1 MADLVLKNG
10 NVVLPDGTVRADLVI
25 ENGKISEILCDGFFG
40 KAEREIDC
48 REKYILPG
56 CIDAHVH
63 FREPGMT
70 HKEDFS
76 TGSEAALAGGVT
88 TILDMPNTKPPTVTI
103 EALKEKRA
111 LAKEKC
117 KCNFGFHFGVSGPPS
132 AGASN
137 NFDEVLK
144 AEKEPDVYGFKF
156 FLGES
161 TGGMQASYELLERLF
176 QAVKKPVIV
185 HAEDQSCIEENMKK
199 FADDEDPSVHSLI
212 RSDKCAYEAVKHIL
226 HLAKKH
232 DHRVHIAHVSSLLE
246 IEEIR
251 KFKTDKV
258 TCEVTPHHLFLNVN
272 DYAKLGNFVKMNP
285 PLRARKDQDALW
297 QGIDDG
303 VIDIIAT
310 DHAPHTFAEKDVPYS
325 KAPSGVPGVETMLP
339 LLLNEVNRGRL
350 TINKV
355 SELTAKRPAEIFGF
369 SRKGMIKKGY
379 DADLVVCDMQAEKVI
394 ENDHL
399 KTKCKWS
406 PFNGWKL
413 LGWPVM
419 TVCGGKVFEF

>member
-10 NVVLPDGTVRADLVI
+10 NVVLPDTIEQADIVI
-25 ENGKISEILCDGFFG
+25 ENGGIVEISKKGFTG

-48 REKYILPG
+48 SGKHILPG

-63 FREPGMT
+63 FREPGLT

-76 TGSEAALAGGVT
+76 TGSIAALAGGIT

-111 LAKEKC
+111 LAQEKC
-117 KCNFGFHFGVSGPPS
+117 KCNFGFHFGVSEE
-132 AGASN
+132 

-156 FLGES
+156 FVGES
-161 TGGMQASYELLERLF
+161 TGGMNASYELLERLF

-185 HAEDQSCIEENMKK
+185 HAEDQGCIEENSKK
-199 FADDEDPSVHSLI
+199 YTDKDDPAVHSLI
-212 RSDKCAYEAVKHIL
+212 RSDKCAYEAVKHVL
-226 HLAKKH
+226 HLAKKYNH
-232 DHRVHIAHVSSLLE
+232 KVHIAHVSSLLE
-246 IEEIR
+246 IGEIR

-258 TCEVTPHHLFLNVN
+258 TCEVAPHHLFLNLHE
-272 DYAKLGNFVKMNP
+272 YAAQGNFVKTNP
-285 PLRARKDQDALW
+285 PLRTSGDQDALW
-297 QGIDDG
+297 SAIDDG
-303 VIDIIAT
+303 TIDIIAT
-310 DHAPHTFAEKDVPYS
+310 DHAPHLFKEKDVSYL

-350 TINKV
+350 TLNKV
-355 SELTAKRPAEIFGF
+355 SELTSLRPAEIFGL
-369 SRKGMIKKGY
+369 SGKGKIEKGY
-379 DADLVVCDMQAEKVI
+379 DADLVICDMLVEKIVK
-394 ENDHL
+394 NDHL

-413 LGWPVM
+413 LGWPVI
-419 TVCGGKVFEF
+419 TVCSGKVFEF